1 MPAYKKKRNGLRA
14 IWQPAMYR
22 GDSEMFELLKSS
34 PSLRRFFAARLQS
47 ELGEGAAYVALVL
60 VAYQRLHS
68 GWAIAL
74 VLLADFLPGIVLSVP
89 FGALADRFSR
99 RRLAVVADLL
109 RAGAF
114 IALVLVPSFPATVG
128 FALLAGVGSAL
139 FHPAVNAALPGL
151 VTEEQRSPATA
162 LNGSMSSIGLTVG
175 PTLTAVVLLF
185 GRPTLILAVNGVT
198 FLVSALLLSR
208 VPFAGSTAAVAGPA
222 AIAGPAA
229 TAATAGP
236 AGPDLKPDS
245 LLSSAV
251 EGMRSAAQIPGVGA
265 LLLVGAI
272 SVLAGGL
279 MNVAEPLLATGPL
292 HAGSAGYS
300 VLVTAY
306 GTGMV
311 AASFINAQAPSGI
324 TSLRRRLLLGILLE
338 GIGMIASSVAPSLRT
353 AIASFALTGAS
364 NALLLGP
371 ELRLFQ
377 ELVSERL
384 LGRVFGLRGMLCNA
398 AFVVAF
404 LSAGAVLELIGVRGV
419 FALGGGALLAL
430 AAISTIAFRP
440 GRDERSRRVA
450 PDQPLRALPDLG

>member
-1 MPAYKKKRNGLRA
+1 
-14 IWQPAMYR
+14 
-22 GDSEMFELLKSS
+22 MFELLKSS

-99 RRLAVVADLL
+99 RRLAVAADLL
-109 RAGAF
+109 RACAF

-175 PTLTAVVLLF
+175 PALTAVVLLF

-208 VPFAGSTAAVAGPA
+208 VPFAGSTAATAGPA
-222 AIAGPAA
+222 AIAGPAGTAGPAA
-229 TAATAGP
+229 TAGPAGP

-311 AASFINAQAPSGI
+311 AASFINAQAPSEI

>member
-1 MPAYKKKRNGLRA
+1 
-14 IWQPAMYR
+14 MYL

-47 ELGEGAAYVALVL
+47 ELGDGAAYVALVL

-99 RRLAVVADLL
+99 RRLAVAADLL
-109 RAGAF
+109 RACAF
-114 IALVLVPSFPATVG
+114 IALVLVPSFAATVG

-175 PTLTAVVLLF
+175 PALTAVVLLF
-185 GRPTLILAVNGVT
+185 SRPTSILAVNGVT

-208 VPFAGSTAAVAGPA
+208 VPFAGP
-222 AIAGPAA
+222 
-229 TAATAGP
+229 TAATV
-236 AGPDLKPDS
+236 GPDDPDPERGS
-245 LLSSAV
+245 LFSSAV
-251 EGMRSAAQIPGVGA
+251 EGMRSAARIPGVSA

-311 AASFINAQAPSGI
+311 AASFINARARSEI

-338 GIGMIASSVAPSLRT
+338 GIGMIASAAAPSLGA

-404 LSAGAVLELIGVRGV
+404 LSAGAVIELIGARGV

-430 AAISTIAFRP
+430 AAVSTVAFRP
-440 GRDERSRRVA
+440 GRDEGSRRAA